1 MIIKPYLCSAN
12 KIKQQLKIQ
21 IMKKQVLDFIAKDIQ
36 AQCMRLGINAQ
47 FSTEVSTNRWGDDVF
62 EIKSTQFNTTP
73 MIFKS
78 IYVGSQVWICPVE
91 DHANITKITV
101 RLTYQYNLFDGGSN
115 GTDLGTVEYAINTE
129 DLEKTNVSEE
139 SLPWMVRKLHGIE
152 L

>member
-1 MIIKPYLCSAN
+1 
-12 KIKQQLKIQ
+12 
-21 IMKKQVLDFIAKDIQ
+21 MKKQVLDFIAKDIQ

>member
-1 MIIKPYLCSAN
+1 
-12 KIKQQLKIQ
+12 
-21 IMKKQVLDFIAKDIQ
+21 MKKQVLDFIAKDIQ

-78 IYVGSQVWICPVE
+78 IYVGSRVWICPVE

-139 SLPWMVRKLHGIE
+139 SLQWMVRKLHGIE